1 MHLKSIEWCSAE
13 RENFYLPVGML
24 KKRLQDLL
32 LAPAAAA
39 AAAGYPLKRE
49 RVVVM
54 MSLCFEVGSE
64 ALSSSHSLAANISVH
79 CSTMSCLASR
89 QHLLLQQFLGED
101 GAEDTY
107 LLGTHFL

>member
-1 MHLKSIEWCSAE
+1 MFTNAPQVEHSAE

-39 AAAGYPLKRE
+39 AAAAYPLKRERE

-79 CSTMSCLASR
+79 WCMAS
-89 QHLLLQQFLGED
+89 LQ
-101 GAEDTY
+101 
-107 LLGTHFL
+107 

>member
-1 MHLKSIEWCSAE
+1 MEEEQHRPRAQ
-13 RENFYLPVGML
+13 YG
-24 KKRLQDLL
+24 LL
-32 LAPAAAA
+32 RRG
-39 AAAGYPLKRE
+39 AAGLILDRLVALVMRLEVRERE

-101 GAEDTY
+101 G
-107 LLGTHFL
+107 G

>member
-1 MHLKSIEWCSAE
+1 MLEL
-13 RENFYLPVGML
+13 NFYLPVGML

-39 AAAGYPLKRE
+39 AAAAYPLKRERE

-64 ALSSSHSLAANISVH
+64 ALSSSHSLAANISV
-79 CSTMSCLASR
+79 
-89 QHLLLQQFLGED
+89 QYNE
-101 GAEDTY
+101 
-107 LLGTHFL
+107 LLGLAAAPAAATILGGGWG